1 MAKSVKPK
9 TFRERLDQLQEIVE
23 RLESGELPLEEAIDR
38 FEEGRKLHLSLQDE
52 LLGYERRLEKTL
64 APGGGNAEPAAGGAD
79 QEGQDADDRAS

>member
-23 RLESGELPLEEAIDR
+23 RLESGELPLEEAIER
-38 FEEGRKLHLSLQDE
+38 FEEGRKLHLSLQEE

-64 APGGGNAEPAAGGAD
+64 APGGTEPAVGGEET
-79 QEGQDADDRAS
+79 EGHDADDRAG